1 MQNQEI
7 LYTKDHEW
15 LKYSHDSIYTIG
27 ITTYAATQLGD
38 IVYID
43 LPNQNSSVN
52 QFEKLGEIES
62 VKAVSDIYAP
72 ISGKIIEVNSDL
84 NDHPELINDSAF
96 DKGWLVK
103 ILVVNQSELSNLMNQ
118 TSYNSLI
125 N

>member
-15 LKYSHDSIYTIG
+15 LKHNHDSIYIVG

-103 ILVVNQSELSNLMNQ
+103 ILVDNQFELSNLMNQ

>member
-1 MQNQEI
+1 MENQEI

-15 LKYSHDSIYTIG
+15 LKHNHDSIYIVG

-103 ILVVNQSELSNLMNQ
+103 ILVDNQSELSNLMNQ

>member
-62 VKAVSDIYAP
+62 VKAVSDTYASPP
-72 ISGKIIEVNSDL
+72 IVN
-84 NDHPELINDSAF
+84 EINAEAD
-96 DKGWLVK
+96 DKGK
-103 ILVVNQSELSNLMNQ
+103 E
-118 TSYNSLI
+118 
-125 N
+125 

>member
-1 MQNQEI
+1 MYKRQ
-7 LYTKDHEW
+7 
-15 LKYSHDSIYTIG
+15 
-27 ITTYAATQLGD
+27 
-38 IVYID
+38 YID

-103 ILVVNQSELSNLMNQ
+103 ILVDNQSELSNLMNQ